1 MEDKEWCLYLLCCAK
16 PQQNLIMTNWNY
28 RNAFTIVPLTLLALF
43 SCSHNRTENS
53 TAVEILNEG
62 LVNSSAKIDN
72 ESNSLYRLIEAKL
85 LDPNFSPQAH
95 LWQPVASK
103 IQLFSDEIY
112 IYIDSL
118 KNDLSHQPDLFKSN
132 EKGNELFN
140 RLINYKQNL
149 LELNPEINSVFRNRV
164 LLISKPF
171 DFKTSTQ
178 KDFNR
183 IFLNN
188 RSTETTSALL
198 TKFQN
203 NIRIIENDLASFC
216 YSKIDTTL
224 SNYNNF
230 SLFVS
235 QSGYDVSP
243 GQDIQLLV
251 GVGIFSKASRPK
263 IIIDGN
269 NKSIGE
275 NAAVDYTFK
284 ASNQSGIHTIPIK
297 VYYTNLKGI
306 TESISDTVKYNVGKG
321 NR

>member
-1 MEDKEWCLYLLCCAK
+1 MD
-16 PQQNLIMTNWNY
+16 
-28 RNAFTIVPLTLLALF
+28 
-43 SCSHNRTENS
+43 S
-53 TAVEILNEG
+53 
-62 LVNSSAKIDN
+62 

-85 LDPNFSPQAH
+85 LDPKLSAQAN

-103 IQLFSDEIY
+103 IQLFSDDIY

-118 KNDLSHQPDLFKSN
+118 KNDLNHQPDLFKSN
-132 EKGNELFN
+132 ENGNELFN

-149 LELNPEINSVFRNRV
+149 LELNPEINSVFRKKV

-171 DFKTSTQ
+171 DIQISNQ

-188 RSTETTSALL
+188 PSTETKLALL
-198 TKFQN
+198 TRFQN
-203 NIRIIENDLASFC
+203 NIKIIENDLASFC
-216 YSKIDTTL
+216 YLKIDTTI
-224 SNYNNF
+224 NDYNNF
-230 SLFVS
+230 SLFIS
-235 QSGYDVSP
+235 QSKYDVNP

-251 GVGIFSKASRPK
+251 GVGILSKASQPK

-269 NKSIGE
+269 KKSIGE
-275 NAAVDYTFK
+275 NGAVDYRFQ
-284 ASNQSGIHTIPIK
+284 ASNQIGIHTIPIK

-306 TESISDTVKYNVGKG
+306 TVSKSETVEYNVLKE

>member
-1 MEDKEWCLYLLCCAK
+1 MEKR
-16 PQQNLIMTNWNY
+16 NY
-28 RNAFTIVPLTLLALF
+28 RNVFKIVPLALIFLF
-43 SCSHNRTENS
+43 SCSHNRSENT

-62 LVNSSAKIDN
+62 LVNSCAKIDS

-85 LDPNFSPQAH
+85 LDPKFSPQAN

-103 IQLFSDEIY
+103 IQLFSDHIY

-118 KNDLSHQPDLFKSN
+118 KNDLNHKPDLFKSN

-171 DFKTSTQ
+171 DFQISNQ
-178 KDFNR
+178 KDFNQF
-183 IFLNN
+183 FLNN
-188 RSTETTSALL
+188 PSTETKLALL
-198 TKFQN
+198 IRFQN

-216 YSKIDTTL
+216 YSKIDTTI
-224 SNYNNF
+224 SDYNNF
-230 SLFVS
+230 SLFIS

-243 GQDIQLLV
+243 GQNIQLLV
-251 GVGIFSKASRPK
+251 GVGIFSKASQPK

-269 NKSIGE
+269 RKSIGE
-275 NAAVDYTFK
+275 NGAVDYTFQ
-284 ASNQSGIHTIPIK
+284 ASNQIGIHAIPIK

-306 TESISDTVKYNVGKG
+306 TESKSDTVKYNVGK
-321 NR
+321 RE